1 MVMAVEVGITVQAL
15 NRWVRRCAGGRGLV
29 RPGRPQAIPAEARL
43 KLRTCYLDHYK
54 QWGPQVLREW
64 AERHGLGSWSATTIA
79 TVIDDLRD
87 EPEKKPPKMSYE
99 IVDSNVMWS
108 EDGTGFKDRGRK
120 KELVIA
126 QDEHARFKVGH
137 ELVNGPADEDA
148 VHRNLE
154 AAFAKYGAPL
164 VLKHDGGSIFHG
176 GRIQA
181 LLKKHRVTELT
192 GPRHY
197 PQYNGKKERSIRDI
211 KGFERAMRRLGAPS
225 TLGQRIA
232 AAIHDL
238 NEDRP
243 RPVLG
248 GRTAREVYEADRMQ
262 LPDRQ
267 AFIEQIDRTALELR
281 DRATSRFEKDS
292 ARRRAVEH
300 VLLSYGLMK
309 QMVDVSQNFE
319 AAEVTE

>member
-1 MVMAVEVGITVQAL
+1 MI
-15 NRWVRRCAGGRGLV
+15 R
-29 RPGRPQAIPAEARL
+29 
-43 KLRTCYLDHYK
+43 
-54 QWGPQVLREW
+54 
-64 AERHGLGSWSATTIA
+64 
-79 TVIDDLRD
+79 
-87 EPEKKPPKMSYE
+87 YE

-126 QDEHARFKVGH
+126 QDEHARFKVGY
-137 ELVNGPADEDA
+137 ELVDGPADEEA

-154 AAFAKYGAPL
+154 ATFAKYGAPL

-176 GRIQA
+176 RRIQA
-181 LLKKHRVTELT
+181 LLRKHQVTELT

-211 KGFERAMRRLGAPS
+211 KSYERAMRRLGGRS
-225 TLGQRIA
+225 TLERRIA
-232 AAIHDL
+232 SAIHDL

-248 GRTAREVYEADRMQ
+248 GRTAREVYERDRRP
-262 LPDRQ
+262 LPDRRT
-267 AFIEQIDRTALELR
+267 FIENVDRTELELH
-281 DRATSRFEKDS
+281 DAATSRAENDS

-300 VLLSYGLMK
+300 VLLDYGLMK
-309 QMVDVSQNFE
+309 TMVDVSHNFE
-319 AAEVTE
+319 PAEVTQ

>member
-1 MVMAVEVGITVQAL
+1 M
-15 NRWVRRCAGGRGLV
+15 
-29 RPGRPQAIPAEARL
+29 